1 MLNSDGRFMVW
12 KSLCRLLGQDN
23 TNFFF
28 LLLFTFF
35 HLAVKDDMW
44 SFKQKRYK
52 NEFNNFLLF
61 AACKRL
67 LDHKLFQIDH
77 SIRSIVSELNIFKA
91 QETRSTR
98 GAFL

>member
-1 MLNSDGRFMVW
+1 MLNSDGRFVVW

-23 TNFFF
+23 TAFFSYSSSP
-28 LLLFTFF
+28 L